1 MATRVSNELSLD
13 LLCCPA
19 TLKPLRVTDDQ
30 LIADDEHRYR
40 IADNGIPLFAEQG
53 LSHEAERQRRHYQ
66 KVAANYVENTKY
78 PHTEEYT
85 AYLDRIFLADLTQQ
99 SLGTVA
105 ELCCGQGDVARLL
118 GARVGRGVGVDI
130 SMPMLV
136 AALAA
141 NVGSPFSFVQGDAT
155 RLPLRTGGFD
165 CVVMS
170 GGIHHVNDRGRLF
183 AEVARI
189 LRPGGALVWREPV
202 NDFALWRWIRRVVY
216 WAAPALDAETES
228 PLTYADTRLR
238 LAEAGLRLE
247 LWRPCGFLGFCLL
260 MNSDVLVAN
269 RLLRFLPGIREL
281 TRAAAGFDDWVTSRH
296 GGVGLQVVGRACKP
310 KPGPGGG

>member
-1 MATRVSNELSLD
+1 MTTTAGNVLPLD

-19 TLKPLRVTDDQ
+19 THNPLRMEGDRLV
-30 LIADDEHRYR
+30 ADDEHSYR
-40 IADNGIPLFAEQG
+40 IADNGIPLFAEHG
-53 LSHEAERQRRHYQ
+53 LSHEAERQRRHYE
-66 KVAANYVENTKY
+66 KVAASYVENTKY

-85 AYLDRIFLADLTQQ
+85 AYLDRIFLDALTQQ

-141 NVGSPFSFVQGDAT
+141 NIGSPFSFAQGDAT

-170 GGIHHVNDRGRLF
+170 GGIHHVNDRRRLF
-183 AEVARI
+183 TEIARI

-202 NDFALWRWIRRVVY
+202 NDFALWRWIRTVVY
-216 WAAPALDAETES
+216 WAAPGLDAETES

-238 LAEAGLRLE
+238 LAEAGLQLE

-260 MNSDVLVAN
+260 MNSDVLVVN
-269 RLLRFLPGIREL
+269 RLLRFLPGIRRMA
-281 TRAAAGFDDWVTSRH
+281 RAAAAMDDWITSQPRL
-296 GGVGLQVVGRACKP
+296 GTVALQVVGVARK
-310 KPGPGGG
+310 G